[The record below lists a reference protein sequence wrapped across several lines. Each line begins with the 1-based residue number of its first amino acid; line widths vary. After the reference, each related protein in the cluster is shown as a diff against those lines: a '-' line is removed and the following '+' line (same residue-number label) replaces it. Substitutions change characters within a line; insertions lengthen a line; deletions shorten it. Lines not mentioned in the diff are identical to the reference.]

1 MNVQL
6 ISVSL
11 KIKLLFFVVIFCD
24 HLQLEVLLL
33 MFAEFQSVQSLTN
46 VYLQRRCSNP
56 ERKAGVTSDSDPI
69 RQDESSEMIFE
80 LLGLKR

>member
-11 KIKLLFFVVIFCD
+11 KIKSLFFVVIFCD

-33 MFAEFQSVQSLTN
+33 MFAVFQSILSLTN

-56 ERKAGVTSDSDPI
+56 DEQLESHQILIRSD
-69 RQDESSEMIFE
+69 RTRAQ
-80 LLGLKR
+80 R